1 VISGRRLA
9 AFLAITGLTAIA
21 MVGTVGARA
30 AGGITF
36 LSGSVLPDQPALGGA
51 VRLELKFRNDSS
63 RAWSASDLVRLRW
76 LHKDGSGAAQD
87 VRPLGSRVA
96 SGRVT
101 TLSVVTAAP
110 AQAGEFHLV
119 PELQTAG
126 SWRAIGNPLD
136 FHLSGFLFHGRGSGH
151 GLGMSQWGAR
161 GRAAAG
167 QSYRTI
173 LGAYYHGAQLTTR
186 DTSGLIRVSLTHGAL
201 DLARPWPHLFG
212 AYPMVAGPIAIS
224 GLRLKVG
231 AGDNLGFGVN
241 GSGQPIAYVAGP
253 DGSTKGQPSVI
264 SKALTISTA
273 APAGIRTNLLQ
284 TLDGDFH
291 SGSEFRRYVGTLV
304 IIPKGDT
311 RILPVNVL
319 PIEQYLQGVVP
330 AEMPP
335 SWGAEALKAQAVAAR
350 TYALRQIALND
361 NPDFDLEGNQFDQ
374 AYSGLSQ
381 RRPSSDDAVSSTQ
394 GQVLTSGGHLI
405 DALFTASDGG
415 HSSDSEYGFIRWD
428 AGLKKAPHVDYLRG
442 IADPFDHAPPWE
454 VGPFSPDSAATVLKD
469 GGLDLGDRLVGIDV
483 LQRSPAGRLLG
494 VRLRG
499 SSRSKELSGPSLR
512 ALFGL
517 PDTLVQITGSG

>member
-1 VISGRRLA
+1 MISGRRLA
-9 AFLAITGLTAIA
+9 AFLAIAALAAIA
-21 MVGTVGARA
+21 TAGAVGAHA
-30 AGGITF
+30 AAGITF
-36 LSGSVLPDQPALGGA
+36 LSGSVVPHQPALGGA
-51 VRLELKFRNDSS
+51 VRLELTFRNDSPG
-63 RAWSASDLVRLRW
+63 AWSASDQVRIRW
-76 LHKDGSGAAQD
+76 LHADGSGATQD

-96 SGRVT
+96 SGKMT
-101 TLSVVTAAP
+101 TLTVVTAAP

-119 PELQTAG
+119 PELHTAG

-136 FHLSGFLFHGRGSGH
+136 FHLSGFLFRGRGSGH

-173 LGAYYHGAQLTTR
+173 LAAYYHGAEITTR
-186 DTSGLIRVSLTHGAL
+186 DTSGSIRVALTHGTL

-212 AYPMVAGPIAIS
+212 AYPMVAGPIALR
-224 GLRLKVG
+224 GLPLKVG
-231 AGDNLGFGVN
+231 AGDSLAFGLN
-241 GSGQPIAYVAGP
+241 GTGQPAAYVAGA
-253 DGSTKGQPSVI
+253 DGSAKSQPSLIARPV
-264 SKALTISTA
+264 TITTTEA
-273 APAGIRTNLLQ
+273 AGIRTNLLQ
-284 TLDGDFH
+284 TLDGDFR
-291 SGSEFRRYVGTLV
+291 SGSEYRRYAGSLV

-350 TYALRQIALND
+350 TYALRQIALNE
-361 NPDFDLEGNQFDQ
+361 NPDYDLEGNQFDQ

-381 RRPSSDDAVSSTQ
+381 RRASSDDAVSSTQ

-428 AGLKKAPHVDYLRG
+428 GGLKKAPHVDYLRG
-442 IADPFDHAPPWE
+442 IADPFDHAPPWTL
-454 VGPFSPDSAATVLKD
+454 GPYSPESAATVLKES
-469 GGLDLGDRLVGIDV
+469 GLDLGDKLEGIDV
-483 LQRSPAGRLLG
+483 LQRSPAGRILG
-494 VRLRG
+494 VRLLG
-499 SSRSKELSGPSLR
+499 SGGKREISGPSLR

-517 PDTLVQITGSG
+517 PDTLLQITGSG